1 MSTCYVCKSC
11 LNEQELY
18 NAVVSTPAN
27 EYKSVSTCPDCMNKT
42 MKLVDYTLSEVE
54 VLTILD
60 SQESYSN
67 QVEISGGYASTTL
80 ELIAG
85 ILALD
90 PENDEEYN
98 DYALIDLIELAI
110 SYHRNHKD
118 KD

>member
-1 MSTCYVCKSC
+1 M
-11 LNEQELY
+11 NE
-18 NAVVSTPAN
+18 P
-27 EYKSVSTCPDCMNKT
+27 
-42 MKLVDYTLSEVE
+42 MKLVGYTLSEVE
-54 VLTILD
+54 VLTLLD
-60 SQESYSN
+60 SQEAYSN

-98 DYALIDLIELAI
+98 DYALVDMIELAI

>member
-1 MSTCYVCKSC
+1 MSKCYVCKSC
-11 LNEQELY
+11 LNDQELY

-27 EYKSVSTCPDCMNKT
+27 EYKIVNNCFDCRQG
-42 MKLVDYTLSEVE
+42 LSDHTINEIE
-54 VLTILD
+54 VLTLLD

-67 QVEISGGYASTTL
+67 RVEQEGAYAGTTL
-80 ELIAG
+80 ELIRG
-85 ILALD
+85 IMALD

-110 SYHRNHKD
+110 KYHRNHKD